1 MCACACAR
9 ACACAHARAH
19 TAGAIVVD
27 LDVRAEAAEC
37 ALKLWR
43 AADAAA
49 NDEFDVAYGVVEYP
63 VGTRGMEG
71 AHARTCEIEC
81 M

>member
-1 MCACACAR
+1 M
-9 ACACAHARAH
+9 
-19 TAGAIVVD
+19 D
-27 LDVRAEAAEC
+27 LDVRAEAAES

-49 NDEFDVAYGVVEYP
+49 KDEFDVAYGVVEYP

-71 AHARTCEIEC
+71 AHARTRELEC